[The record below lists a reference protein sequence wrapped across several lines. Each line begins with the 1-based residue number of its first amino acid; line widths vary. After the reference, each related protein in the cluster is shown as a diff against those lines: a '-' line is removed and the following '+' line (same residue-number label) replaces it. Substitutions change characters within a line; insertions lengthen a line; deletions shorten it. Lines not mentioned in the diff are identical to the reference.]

1 MRKINS
7 PFLTLIIASLLSIV
21 SLHAQK
27 NINLFF
33 EGEVTSRGISVYDC
47 QLLVI
52 DQTGFHT
59 YIPVKNKFKFSITPN
74 RKFVI
79 AALKPGF
86 VPEIIILNANTE
98 MLTNGSHSIQKKFSI
113 SQYDPTSE
121 KWTQMTKFGQINYN
135 ANSNK
140 FLSVPIALSPE
151 DKQAIV
157 QLLFDEK
164 YTALKNAVMAHG
176 SDALASKLD
185 SVFSAET
192 KALKAEVRA
201 LQINELQA
209 QNNAKSAKK
218 GMIYSLQIGAYSK
231 SVSPEHPL
239 YNAIPNLTY
248 SLDDDGIYRYR
259 AGEFKSIDDAL
270 NYKDD
275 LFNIGITEAFVVA
288 RFGGKRMTIPSRS
301 DTIRNKEIDKWH
313 LKVRKI
319 EAEIDYLS
327 ISKTRLLKEQVLIE
341 KELEEINDAKG
352 LKIAKADTV
361 TRKKNL
367 KQIALNIKKNNA
379 TLGVKDQKLSLAKA
393 KLREKTKNEI
403 LSDDGKIRTVLD
415 TIFVDKDIVANYPR
429 KQWIIGLGKSTLT
442 YTGSLLFNSNSN
454 MKTPYL
460 NESIFIGRKLN
471 RTFSAFANYEIGS
484 FLVAYNDSR
493 ISDRAIAKYDYN
505 TYTFTI
511 QTSISQLMSKSKE
524 EKYWDFGITSGGTI
538 LSGRGVDIMSN
549 ALTGGFYYEQV
560 LFPRLLMSLNWESSI
575 FIDNNINQYF
585 DGTTINNIKRT
596 EGLRIKF
603 AYNFDIILKRK
614 TAANGP
620 GKEEIKL

>member
-1 MRKINS
+1 VRKINS

-98 MLTNGSHSIQKKFSI
+98 MLTNGSHSIRKKFSV

-121 KWTQMTKFGQINYN
+121 KWTQMTKFAQINYN

-176 SDALASKLD
+176 NDVLASKLD

-201 LQINELQA
+201 LQMNEVQA

-231 SVSPEHPL
+231 SISPEHPL
-239 YNAIPNLTY
+239 YTSIPNLTY

-270 NYKDD
+270 NFKDD
-275 LFNIGITEAFVVA
+275 LFNILGE
-288 RFGGKRMTIPSRS
+288 RPY
-301 DTIRNKEIDKWH
+301 DTKPDYKE
-313 LKVRKI
+313 
-319 EAEIDYLS
+319 
-327 ISKTRLLKEQVLIE
+327 
-341 KELEEINDAKG
+341 
-352 LKIAKADTV
+352 
-361 TRKKNL
+361 
-367 KQIALNIKKNNA
+367 
-379 TLGVKDQKLSLAKA
+379 
-393 KLREKTKNEI
+393 
-403 LSDDGKIRTVLD
+403 DGKKGVS
-415 TIFVDKDIVANYPR
+415 VA
-429 KQWIIGLGKSTLT
+429 
-442 YTGSLLFNSNSN
+442 
-454 MKTPYL
+454 
-460 NESIFIGRKLN
+460 
-471 RTFSAFANYEIGS
+471 
-484 FLVAYNDSR
+484 
-493 ISDRAIAKYDYN
+493 
-505 TYTFTI
+505 
-511 QTSISQLMSKSKE
+511 
-524 EKYWDFGITSGGTI
+524 
-538 LSGRGVDIMSN
+538 
-549 ALTGGFYYEQV
+549 
-560 LFPRLLMSLNWESSI
+560 
-575 FIDNNINQYF
+575 IN
-585 DGTTINNIKRT
+585 
-596 EGLRIKF
+596 
-603 AYNFDIILKRK
+603 
-614 TAANGP
+614 
-620 GKEEIKL
+620 

>member
-1 MRKINS
+1 
-7 PFLTLIIASLLSIV
+7 
-21 SLHAQK
+21 
-27 NINLFF
+27 
-33 EGEVTSRGISVYDC
+33 
-47 QLLVI
+47 
-52 DQTGFHT
+52 
-59 YIPVKNKFKFSITPN
+59 
-74 RKFVI
+74 
-79 AALKPGF
+79 
-86 VPEIIILNANTE
+86 
-98 MLTNGSHSIQKKFSI
+98 
-113 SQYDPTSE
+113 
-121 KWTQMTKFGQINYN
+121 
-135 ANSNK
+135 
-140 FLSVPIALSPE
+140 
-151 DKQAIV
+151 
-157 QLLFDEK
+157 
-164 YTALKNAVMAHG
+164 
-176 SDALASKLD
+176 
-185 SVFSAET
+185 
-192 KALKAEVRA
+192 
-201 LQINELQA
+201 
-209 QNNAKSAKK
+209 
-218 GMIYSLQIGAYSK
+218 
-231 SVSPEHPL
+231 
-239 YNAIPNLTY
+239 
-248 SLDDDGIYRYR
+248 
-259 AGEFKSIDDAL
+259 
-270 NYKDD
+270 
-275 LFNIGITEAFVVA
+275 
-288 RFGGKRMTIPSRS
+288 MTIPSRS

-319 EAEIDYLS
+319 EAEMVYLS
-327 ISKTRLLKEQVLIE
+327 ISKNRLLKEQVLIE
-341 KELEEINDAKG
+341 KELEEINNAKG
-352 LKIAKADTV
+352 LKIAKEDTV
-361 TRKKNL
+361 SRKKSL

-415 TIFVDKDIVANYPR
+415 TIFVDKDIVATYPR

-585 DGTTINNIKRT
+585 DGTTINNIERT

-603 AYNFDIILKRK
+603 AYNFDIIFKRK
-614 TAANGP
+614 TAVNGP